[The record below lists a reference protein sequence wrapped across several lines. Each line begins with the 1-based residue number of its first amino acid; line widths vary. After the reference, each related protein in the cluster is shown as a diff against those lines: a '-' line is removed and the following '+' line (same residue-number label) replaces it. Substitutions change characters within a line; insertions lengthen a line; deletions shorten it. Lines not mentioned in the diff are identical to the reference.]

1 MSIDLKKEREK
12 IVSGSANVFYDEEV
26 KITGERYTSH
36 SFMEKEMDKV
46 WAKVWNIG
54 GWSNE
59 IPESGDYIT
68 HEIGRESILMVRQ
81 EDHSIKAFH
90 NVCPHRGNRLVHD
103 DNGSSPSFTCTYH
116 GWKFNNEGILIYAQ
130 DEDDF
135 PQGNPCGKINLTE
148 IPCEI
153 YGGFIW
159 YNMNENCSSLFDFLG
174 EVKKYFDMHDL
185 NGMKRVYYKVSEVPF
200 NWKAL
205 RDNFNESYH
214 LPMTHPQIIDYFD
227 DDYKNTDFELFETG
241 HNLMK
246 MKGCLP
252 SLRDKGTFEMN
263 EKLEGDLLNWNL
275 NPKDFDGKAHLVREA
290 LQKQKRKL
298 GSKRGFDHFERM
310 PDAWLT
316 DAFHFNIFPGTSI
329 TFTAEVCTLQRTEPH
344 PTDPNKSIYDHWQM
358 ALRATD
364 SENPETNP
372 TMLVASPE
380 DMVEWK
386 EVDKHVVIFGEET
399 LSDVADQDLDR
410 SSAQQLGFHSRGFK
424 GAYLSG
430 QENRVQQF
438 HNFIDRYI
446 YDKL

>member
-1 MSIDLKKEREK
+1 MTNFKEENLIERANS
-12 IVSGSANVFYDEEV
+12 VSGSANKVFQEEV
-26 KITGERYTSH
+26 KITGDRYTSVD
-36 SFMEKEMDKV
+36 FMEKEMDKM

-54 GWSNE
+54 GWCNE
-59 IPESGDYIT
+59 IPEPGDYIT

-81 EDHSIKAFH
+81 EDKSIKAFH
-90 NVCPHRGNRLVHD
+90 NVCPHRGNRLVHS
-103 DNGSSPSFTCTYH
+103 DNGSAADFTCTYH
-116 GWKFNNEGILIYAQ
+116 GWKFNQSGTLIYAQ
-130 DEDDF
+130 DEEDF
-135 PQGNPCGKINLTE
+135 PQGNPLDDDSRLK
-148 IPCEI
+148 
-153 YGGFIW
+153 FI
-159 YNMNENCSSLFDFLG
+159 L
-174 EVKKYFDMHDL
+174 EVKNYFDMHDL
-185 NGMKRVYYKVSEVPF
+185 DGMKRVYYKVCEVPF

-227 DDYKNTDFELFETG
+227 DDYKNTDFELFDTG

-252 SLRDKGTFEMN
+252 SLRDKGTFEIN
-263 EKLEGDLLNWNL
+263 EKIEADLINWNL
-275 NPKDFDGKAHLVREA
+275 EPKDFEGKAHKAREA

-329 TFTAEVCTLQRTEPH
+329 TFTAEVVSLQRTEPH

-358 ALRATD
+358 ALKAND
-364 SENPETNP
+364 SDDPETNP

-386 EVDKHVVIFGEET
+386 EVEKKVVIFGEET
-399 LSDVADQDLDR
+399 LSEVADQDLDR

-438 HNFIDRYI
+438 HNIIDRY
-446 YDKL
+446 LNSE